1 MGRRRSRWQE
11 GEEFDVPQTPLID
24 IIFILIIF
32 FLVTTT
38 FLSEERDLEIELPEG
53 SEGTEIVQE
62 QRRFVINVREGGVVV
77 VKNEIVSM
85 EELEARLKEF
95 SEADA
100 PPGDVE
106 IRGDANA
113 KHGRIMSVM
122 NMCKRLG
129 VASYSLTQRIVTT
142 ED

>member
-11 GEEFDVPQTPLID
+11 SEEFDVPQTPLID

-53 SEGTEIVQE
+53 SEGSEIVQE
-62 QRRFVINVREGGVVV
+62 QRRFVINVREGGVLV

-85 EELEARLKEF
+85 EELESRLKEF
-95 SEADA
+95 SESDA
-100 PPGDVE
+100 PAGDVE

-113 KHGRIMSVM
+113 KHGRIMAVM

-129 VASYSLTQRIVTT
+129 VASYSLTQRIVTQ
-142 ED
+142 EE